1 MESAQN
7 IIYKENPLAL
17 IIQKYEIVI
26 LLLFDVLS
34 ISFMYSDIIFLF
46 PQNILYKE
54 IMSSLRFR
62 TIKMKIYYFIPVTE
76 LM

>member
-46 PQNILYKE
+46 PQNILYKD